1 MRWTRLGFV
10 VAFSLVAAGAR
21 AQVATVATTVA
32 GPFDTKRPTTELDVL
47 TTHYNGGDWAGLQRA
62 AVTFVT
68 TLAAASPEPV
78 KSALD
83 PHKNHIALM
92 WVGRNAFGETLLM
105 RFIVHMPPGEL
116 FSPDLPGLHDGSS
129 QGFFELLLTR
139 AREGESVSVY
149 ASTRQNDPFLE
160 GLGAFVEKVAT
171 PLFATFSAIAGRA
184 GATRETVAPS
194 TITATVKRVALPFKR
209 ASVTMK
215 AVVRDPWF
223 DSAAFTRGL
232 APLAARISFDDV
244 PYSDCG
250 RKFAAA
256 VAKELS
262 TPPSQCGVAPFN
274 ECQQAFDTKLTT
286 VRAANLPSCEAATVN
301 AVDQKFRT
309 YVKSSVTSS
318 VEQQLTFKNR
328 PLTRFAFGSGA
339 GVLLA
344 AKLTDPRVALKDGI
358 LRADPLDRVMTTA
371 YVNVSPR
378 GYNPESAT
386 MSIHERIRPMF
397 GVAMTPDFGVV
408 AGANV
413 LLVRGI
419 GINAG
424 LAILFAKG
432 AEKDQIGKAPE
443 DSTDPFKLSFA
454 RAPYI
459 GISYNY
465 R

>member
-1 MRWTRLGFV
+1 MRGTRLALV
-10 VAFSLVAAGAR
+10 VAFCLAAASAR
-21 AQVATVATTVA
+21 AQVATVATTV
-32 GPFDTKRPTTELDVL
+32 GTPFDTKRPITELEVL
-47 TTHYNGGDWAGLQRA
+47 TTLYNGGDWAGLQRA
-62 AVTFVT
+62 AVTLV
-68 TLAAASPEPV
+68 ANVSANAPQPV
-78 KSALD
+78 KEALD
-83 PHKNHIALM
+83 PAKHHLALT
-92 WVGRNAFGETLLM
+92 WLGRNAFGETLVM
-105 RFIVHMPPGEL
+105 RFIAHTPPGEL
-116 FSPDLPGLHDGSS
+116 FSPDLPGLQDGAAN
-129 QGFFELLLTR
+129 GFFELLLTR
-139 AREGESVSVY
+139 AREGESASVY
-149 ASTRQNDPFLE
+149 AWTRQNDPFLE
-160 GLGAFVEKVAT
+160 GLPAFIEKVAT
-171 PLFATFSAIAGRA
+171 PLFSTFSAIAGRV

-194 TITATVKRVALPFKR
+194 TITATVKRVGVPFKR
-209 ASVTMK
+209 ASVAMK
-215 AVVRDPWF
+215 TSVRDPWF
-223 DSAAFTRGL
+223 DTPAFRRGL
-232 APLAARISFDDV
+232 APLAARVSFDDV
-244 PYSDCG
+244 PYSTCG
-250 RKFAAA
+250 RAYATKL
-256 VAKELS
+256 VEELS
-262 TPPSQCGVAPFN
+262 TPPAECGVSPFG
-274 ECQQAFDTKLTT
+274 ECQQRLDGVLIRT
-286 VRAANLPSCEAATVN
+286 RDAALKTCEAAVLNT
-301 AVDQKFRT
+301 VDQRFRT
-309 YVKSSVTSS
+309 YVKNSVANAI
-318 VEQQLTFKNR
+318 EQNVTFRNR

-344 AKLTDPRVALKDGI
+344 ANLTDPRVALKDGI

-397 GVAMTPDFGVV
+397 GVALTPDFGVV

-413 LLVRGI
+413 LIVRGI